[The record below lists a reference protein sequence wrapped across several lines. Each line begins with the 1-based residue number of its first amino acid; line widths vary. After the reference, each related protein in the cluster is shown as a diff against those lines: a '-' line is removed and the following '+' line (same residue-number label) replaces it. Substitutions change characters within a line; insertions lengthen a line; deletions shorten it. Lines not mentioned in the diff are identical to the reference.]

1 MKTRRFR
8 NFLIGLVGTVV
19 IAVGLT
25 LFTTATAT
33 TPSYY
38 AVTNLGTL
46 GGSNSYAFG
55 INDTGQVVGE
65 AETSSGNSHAFLW
78 KEGAMTDLDPL
89 NSGNSFAID
98 INNRGQ
104 VLSNFGSHGSTT
116 PSGSGFLWSN
126 GTITNF
132 SIHDYG
138 SDDSIW
144 PLGINDVGQVAG
156 GFIVIGTPYI
166 HACLLKDGN
175 QTDLHTEFNF
185 DAGSIAYEINNSG
198 QVVGNVDFTVEID
211 GGVVPSND
219 YHAFFWKDGT
229 MTDLGTLGGSNSDA
243 SDINNKGQVVG
254 EAKTSSDTSHAF
266 LWKDSTM
273 IDLGT
278 LDGYSNSF
286 AFGINNK
293 GQVVGKAETSSGTS
307 RAFFWKDGTMT
318 DLNSLIPAN
327 SGWEL
332 TEAQSINKNGQIV
345 GTGKFNGQTNAFL
358 LTPVWLIN

>member
-1 MKTRRFR
+1 MKTRRIR
-8 NFLIGLVGTVV
+8 NFLISLVGTVV
-19 IAVGLT
+19 IAVGLS

-46 GGSNSYAFG
+46 GGRNSYAFD
-55 INDTGQVVGE
+55 INETGQVVGG
-65 AETSSGNSHAFLW
+65 AQTSSGNSHAFLW
-78 KEGAMTDLDPL
+78 KDGAMTDLDSL
-89 NSGNSFAID
+89 NSGDSLAID

-104 VLSNFGSHGSTT
+104 VVSNFSSYGITT
-116 PSGSGFLWSN
+116 NITDGFLWSN

-132 SIHDYG
+132 NVFSSIL
-138 SDDSIW
+138 

-156 GFIVIGTPYI
+156 TFVVEATVYL
-166 HACLLKDGN
+166 HACFWKDDN
-175 QTDLHTEFNF
+175 ITDLHTELNF
-185 DAGSIAYEINNSG
+185 DASSSAFGINNSG
-198 QVVGNVDFTVEID
+198 QVVGNVDFTVEFD
-211 GGVVPSND
+211 NGFPVTGND
-219 YHAFFWKDGT
+219 YHAFLWKDGT
-229 MTDLGTLGGSNSDA
+229 MTDLGTLGGSNSKA
-243 SDINNKGQVVG
+243 YDINNKGQVVG
-254 EAKTSSDTSHAF
+254 EAKTSSETFHAF

-293 GQVVGKAETSSGTS
+293 GQVVGKAETSSGAS
-307 RAFFWKDGTMT
+307 HAFLWKDGTMT

-327 SGWEL
+327 FGWEL
-332 TEAQSINKNGQIV
+332 TEAHSINKNGQIV
-345 GTGKFNGQTNAFL
+345 GTGIFNGRNNAFL

>member
-78 KEGAMTDLDPL
+78 KDGAMTDLDPL

-132 SIHDYG
+132 GDYMSGSI
-138 SDDSIW
+138 I
-144 PLGINDVGQVAG
+144 PFGINDVGQVAG
-156 GFIVIGTPYI
+156 FFIVFGTPYG
-166 HACLLKDGN
+166 HACLWKDGN

-185 DAGSIAYEINNSG
+185 DGGSIAYEINNSG

-254 EAKTSSDTSHAF
+254 EAKTSSETSHAF

-307 RAFFWKDGTMT
+307 RAFFWKDSTMT